1 MDKKNVFIYACDG
14 ASGNRMSN
22 HLQSL
27 SLNFKIEIY
36 VYCSEPDLLNA
47 IQNCHRP
54 LIICDKLKLGFKYTC
69 VFNRITTANRTS
81 VILVWSKD
89 CNQKYLGYRLK
100 RNNIA
105 GYIEYTDKIEPFRKA
120 LHSFLNTEFYYPD
133 FILEGLKMGDDKNNY
148 NYIVEVSNNEMKVAQ
163 LHAMGYRAKEIAS
176 ILNESYENNFRRK
189 PICES
194 TIYNKVLNVMRKCGL
209 EKKNDLLILC
219 AQEKPV
225 AYQN

>member
-1 MDKKNVFIYACDG
+1 MDKKSVFIYAYDQ

-22 HLQSL
+22 HLRSL

-69 VFNRITTANRTS
+69 VFNRIMNANSTA
-81 VILVWSKD
+81 VILVWGRD

-105 GYIEYTDKIEPFRKA
+105 GYIEYTDEIELFRKA
-120 LHSFLNTEFYYPD
+120 LFSFLNTEFYYPD
-133 FILEGLKMGDDKNNY
+133 YILEGLKMGDEKTNY
-148 NYIVEVSNNEMKVAQ
+148 NYTVEVSDNEMKVAQ
-163 LHAMGYRAKEIAS
+163 LHAMGYRAKEIANT
-176 ILNESYENNFRRK
+176 LNESYENNFRRK

-194 TIYNKVLNVMRKCGL
+194 TIYNKILNVMRKCGL

-219 AQEKPV
+219 AQEKLV
-225 AYQN
+225 AN

>member
-1 MDKKNVFIYACDG
+1 M
-14 ASGNRMSN
+14 
-22 HLQSL
+22 
-27 SLNFKIEIY
+27 
-36 VYCSEPDLLNA
+36 NA
-47 IQNCHRP
+47 NS
-54 LIICDKLKLGFKYTC
+54 
-69 VFNRITTANRTS
+69 TA
-81 VILVWSKD
+81 VILVWGRD

-105 GYIEYTDKIEPFRKA
+105 GYIEYTDEIELFRKA
-120 LHSFLNTEFYYPD
+120 LFSFLNTEFYYPD
-133 FILEGLKMGDDKNNY
+133 YILEGLKMGDEKTNY
-148 NYIVEVSNNEMKVAQ
+148 NYTVEVSDNEMKVAQ
-163 LHAMGYRAKEIAS
+163 LHAMGYRAKEIANT
-176 ILNESYENNFRRK
+176 LNESYENNFRRK